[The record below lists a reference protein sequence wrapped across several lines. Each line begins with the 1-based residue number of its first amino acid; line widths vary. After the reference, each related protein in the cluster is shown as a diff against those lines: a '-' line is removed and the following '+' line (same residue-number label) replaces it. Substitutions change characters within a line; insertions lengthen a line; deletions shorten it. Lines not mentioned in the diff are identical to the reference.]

1 MAGASG
7 NVRAG
12 RAFVEIMLDQS
23 GLEKGL
29 KAAQSRLRSF
39 GASIASAGAK
49 MLGVAAVAG
58 APLAM
63 AAKTFAGFDDEMRM
77 VRAVTGAT
85 EAEFGRLTET
95 AERLGRETSFTAR
108 EVAQGMTAM
117 GRMGFKADEIDA
129 ATPAVLNLA
138 RATGT
143 DLGEAAEIAANNMR
157 VFGIASSDMARAA
170 DILAAT
176 ANGSA
181 QTLTDLSEGLKMAG
195 PQAAAA
201 GEDIRNVA
209 ASLGVLANMGI
220 KGSLAG
226 TALRKAY
233 SQFANVKIQK
243 KLAEFDISTVD
254 KNGNL
259 RAMPDIMADIAKAM
273 ATMPSARK
281 LAFAEEIFDLRG
293 ALAGLQLGGN
303 IDQLNSF
310 IDMLHNC
317 GGTAKG
323 TAEEMDK
330 GVGGALR
337 RLQSALEGIQIAVGR
352 VMGDAVAPYMDRIS
366 GMLNR
371 LAEWAKAHKEVV
383 VMTAKVIGIVAASGA
398 ALVALGVA
406 FRTVAFAMGT
416 LNTVFAAMRI
426 AVLAPVAAVKLLIG
440 AHHLLTVAIA
450 VTKTAALACWAAIS
464 SPALL
469 AGAAVAAV
477 VAAVWKLT
485 GAWSMCAEAASSL
498 GNDFM
503 QAFKGIGGVFTETW
517 EAVKLAIGSGD
528 LSGAARVGLSALKLV
543 WLQGLHPLRKAWL
556 ELRNLLA
563 DSWTIAVYGILKL
576 GNNLWHGLLAGLSG
590 VGGAIADAWAGI
602 WNGIC
607 DVFSRTC
614 EWLEKQ
620 WVKFSTVFD
629 SSQAT
634 DAALKAVEEKY
645 SNARDEREQRF
656 AASVGGR
663 RERREEIDRER
674 NTANAALDEAMARE
688 ITENQERYGGLV
700 DDAQAKIDM
709 AAAEWRA
716 AMEEVRRTAA
726 ERAAKTEEARE
737 ETARASEGTRQAAER
752 AGLSADG
759 GEHSSSGSWSLKE
772 LSGLLGDGDC
782 DSRTAAASEASV
794 RLQQETNRYLKK
806 MASETL
812 TYGG

>member
-12 RAFVEIMLDQS
+12 HAYVEIMLDQS

-170 DILAAT
+170 DILTAT

-233 SQFANVKIQK
+233 SQFANTKVQA

-317 GGTAKG
+317 GGTAKE

-337 RLQSALEGIQIAVGR
+337 RLQSALEGVQIAVGR
-352 VMGDAVAPYMDRIS
+352 VMGDAIAPYMDRIS

-383 VMTAKVIGIVAASGA
+383 IMMAKLTGAVAASGA

-406 FRTVAFAMGT
+406 FRTIAFAMGT
-416 LNTVFAAMRI
+416 LNTVFAATRI
-426 AVLAPVAAVKLLIG
+426 AILAPVAAVKLLIG

-528 LSGAARVGLSALKLV
+528 LAGAAKTGLAALKLV
-543 WLQGLHPLRKAWL
+543 WLKGLYPLQKAWL
-556 ELRNLLA
+556 ELRNMLA
-563 DSWTIAVYGILKL
+563 DSWTVVVYGILKL
-576 GNNLWHGLLAGLSG
+576 GNHLWHGLLAGLSG
-590 VGGAIADAWAGI
+590 IGGAIADAWAGI

-607 DVFSRTC
+607 DVFASTC

-645 SNARDEREQRF
+645 AGAKEEREQRF

-674 NTANAALDEAMARE
+674 DTANATLDEAMSGE
-688 ITENQERYGGLV
+688 ILENQTRYGGLV

-709 AAAEWRA
+709 ATAEWRA
-716 AMEEVRRTAA
+716 AMEDVRRTAA
-726 ERAAKTEEARE
+726 ARAAKTDEARE
-737 ETARASEGTRQAAER
+737 ETARAAEGTRQAAGK

-759 GEHSSSGSWSLKE
+759 ERGQSGSWSLKE
-772 LSGLLGDGDC
+772 LTGLLGDSDYEA
-782 DSRTAAASEASV
+782 RTANASETSV

>member
-23 GLEKGL
+23 GLENGL

-157 VFGIASSDMARAA
+157 VFGIASSDMAKAA
-170 DILAAT
+170 DILTAT

-317 GGTAKG
+317 GGTAKE

-330 GVGGALR
+330 GVGGAFR
-337 RLQSALEGIQIAVGR
+337 RLQSALEGVQIAVGR
-352 VMGDAVAPYMDRIS
+352 VMGDAIAPYMDRIS

-371 LAEWAKAHKEVV
+371 LAEWAKTHKEVV
-383 VMTAKVIGIVAASGA
+383 IMTAKLIGVVAASGA

-406 FRTVAFAMGT
+406 FRTIAFAMGT
-416 LNTVFAAMRI
+416 LNTVFAATRI

-464 SPALL
+464 SPTLL

-485 GAWSMCAEAASSL
+485 GAWDVCADAISGLWGDCTA
-498 GNDFM
+498 
-503 QAFKGIGGVFTETW
+503 AFKGIGEIFTETW

-528 LSGAARVGLSALKLV
+528 LAGAAKVGLSALKLV
-543 WLQGLHPLRKAWL
+543 WLKGLHPLQKAWI

-563 DSWTIAVYGILKL
+563 DSWTVVVYGILKL

-590 VGGAIADAWAGI
+590 IGGAIADAWAGI

-607 DVFSRTC
+607 DVFASTC

-629 SSQAT
+629 SSQVT

-645 SNARDEREQRF
+645 AGAKEEREQRF

-674 NTANAALDEAMARE
+674 NTANAALDEAMSNE
-688 ITENQERYGGLV
+688 ILENQTRYGGLI

-709 AAAEWRA
+709 ATAEWRA

-726 ERAAKTEEARE
+726 ERAAKTDEARE
-737 ETARASEGTRQAAER
+737 ETARAAEGTRRAAEK

-759 GEHSSSGSWSLKE
+759 ERGQSGSWSLKE
-772 LSGLLGDGDC
+772 LSGLLGDSDYEA
-782 DSRTAAASEASV
+782 RTANASETSV
-794 RLQQETNRYLKK
+794 RLQQETNRYLKR

>member
-12 RAFVEIMLDQS
+12 RAYVEIMLDQTRF
-23 GLEKGL
+23 ERGL
-29 KAAQSRLRSF
+29 KAAQSRLRNF

-49 MLGVAAVAG
+49 MLGVATVAA

-170 DILAAT
+170 DILTAT

-233 SQFANVKIQK
+233 SQFANTKVQA

-440 AHHLLTVAIA
+440 AHHLLTVAIT

-469 AGAAVAAV
+469 AGAAIGAI

-485 GAWSMCAEAASSL
+485 GAWSMCAEAAAGL
-498 GNDFM
+498 GKDFM
-503 QAFKGIGGVFTETW
+503 RAFKGIGGVFTETW
-517 EAVKLAIGSGD
+517 DAVRLALGSGD
-528 LSGAARVGLSALKLV
+528 IAGAAKTGLAALKLV
-543 WLQGLHPLRKAWL
+543 WLKGLYPLQKAWL

-563 DSWTIAVYGILKL
+563 DSWTVVVYGILKL

-590 VGGAIADAWAGI
+590 IGGAIADAWAGI

-607 DVFSRTC
+607 DVFASTC

-620 WVKFSTVFD
+620 WVKFKGVFD
-629 SSQAT
+629 SGDT
-634 DAALKAVEEKY
+634 VDAALKAVEEKY
-645 SNARDEREQRF
+645 AGAKEEREQKF

-674 NTANAALDEAMARE
+674 DTANAALDEAMSSE
-688 ITENQERYGGLV
+688 ILENQTRYGGLI

-726 ERAAKTEEARE
+726 ARAAKTDEARG
-737 ETARASEGTRQAAER
+737 ETARAAEGTRQAAEK

-759 GEHSSSGSWSLKE
+759 ERGQSGSWSLKE
-772 LSGLLGDGDC
+772 LSGLLGDSDYEA
-782 DSRTAAASEASV
+782 RTANASETSV
-794 RLQQETNRYLKK
+794 RLQQETNRYLKR